1 MNMNILQFCFMD
13 VTSFGNPFQF
23 TGIILAAMI
32 MHQLHSRQ
40 PALSDVEGKPPGYS
54 QMLRVNPQDTLRC

>member
-1 MNMNILQFCFMD
+1 MD

-40 PALSDVEGKPPGYS
+40 PAMSDVEGEPPGYS